1 MTRPVLAAFAAT
13 IILGVAAAADPAVTA
28 ASGFVEQVPV
38 AVWGAVGVIV
48 AAWLGYLGTT
58 RSRRLDALGEWREWA
73 EDFRESEKE
82 CRTELDKVRVIA
94 EDQRRQI
101 AVLSAE
107 VEQLT
112 VQVARLQRQIHGE
125 ETL

>member
-1 MTRPVLAAFAAT
+1 MLAAFAAT
-13 IILGVAAAADPAVTA
+13 IILGVAAAADHAVTA
-28 ASGFVEQVPV
+28 ASGALQDVPV
-38 AVWGAVGVIV
+38 AVWGAGGVIV

-58 RSRRLDALGEWREWA
+58 RSRTLDSLGEWREWA

-82 CRTELDKVRVIA
+82 CRIELGKVRVIA

-101 AVLSAE
+101 AVLTAE

>member
-1 MTRPVLAAFAAT
+1 VTRPVLAVFAAT
-13 IILGVAAAADPAVTA
+13 ALVGAAAVADRTATA
-28 ASGFVEQVPV
+28 ASGALQDVPV

-58 RSRRLDALGEWREWA
+58 RSRTLDSLGEWREWA
-73 EDFRESEKE
+73 EDFHESEKE
-82 CRTELDKVRVIA
+82 CRIELGKVRVIA

-107 VEQLT
+107 IDDLT
-112 VQVARLQRQIHGE
+112 QQVAQLRRQIHGE
-125 ETL
+125 ESL

>member
-1 MTRPVLAAFAAT
+1 MLAAFAAT
-13 IILGVAAAADPAVTA
+13 ILVDAAAVADRAATA
-28 ASGFVEQVPV
+28 ATRAIQDVPV

-58 RSRRLDALGEWREWA
+58 RSRTLDSLGEWREWA

-82 CRTELDKVRVIA
+82 CRIELGKVRVIA

-101 AVLSAE
+101 AVLTAE

>member
-1 MTRPVLAAFAAT
+1 MLAAFAAT
-13 IILGVAAAADPAVTA
+13 ILVGAAAVADHMVAAT
-28 ASGFVEQVPV
+28 SGVLEQVPV

-58 RSRRLDALGEWREWA
+58 RSRTLDSLGEWREWA

-82 CRTELDKVRVIA
+82 CRIELGKVRVIA

>member
-13 IILGVAAAADPAVTA
+13 ILVGAAAVADRAATA
-28 ASGFVEQVPV
+28 ATGAIQDVPV

-58 RSRRLDALGEWREWA
+58 RSRTLDSLGEWREWA

>member
-1 MTRPVLAAFAAT
+1 MLAAFAAT
-13 IILGVAAAADPAVTA
+13 ILVGAAAVADRAATA
-28 ASGFVEQVPV
+28 ATGAIQDVPV

-82 CRTELDKVRVIA
+82 CRIELGKVRVIA

-101 AVLSAE
+101 AVLTAE

>member
-1 MTRPVLAAFAAT
+1 MLAAFAAT
-13 IILGVAAAADPAVTA
+13 ILVGAAAVADRAATA
-28 ASGFVEQVPV
+28 ATGAIQDVPV

-58 RSRRLDALGEWREWA
+58 RSRTLDSLGEWREWA

-82 CRTELDKVRVIA
+82 CRIELGKVRVIA
-94 EDQRRQI
+94 EDHRRQI
-101 AVLSAE
+101 AVLTAE

-125 ETL
+125 ESL

>member
-13 IILGVAAAADPAVTA
+13 IILGVAAAADHAVTA

-58 RSRRLDALGEWREWA
+58 RSRTLDSLGEWREWD

-82 CRTELDKVRVIA
+82 CRIELGKVRVIA

>member
-1 MTRPVLAAFAAT
+1 MLAAFAAT
-13 IILGVAAAADPAVTA
+13 ILVGAAAVADRAATA
-28 ASGFVEQVPV
+28 ATGAIQDVPV

-58 RSRRLDALGEWREWA
+58 RSKIVDSLGEWREWA
-73 EDFRESEKE
+73 EDFRESERE
-82 CRTELDKVRVIA
+82 CRIELGKVRVIA

-101 AVLSAE
+101 ATLSAE
-107 VEQLT
+107 IDILT
-112 VQVARLQRQIHGE
+112 QQVAQLRRQIHGE

>member
-1 MTRPVLAAFAAT
+1 MLAAFAAT
-13 IILGVAAAADPAVTA
+13 ILVGAAAVADRAATA
-28 ASGFVEQVPV
+28 ATGAIQDVPV

-58 RSRRLDALGEWREWA
+58 RSRTLDSLGEWREWA

-82 CRTELDKVRVIA
+82 CRIELGKVRVIA

>member
-13 IILGVAAAADPAVTA
+13 ILVGAAAVADRAATA
-28 ASGFVEQVPV
+28 ATGAIQDVPV

-58 RSRRLDALGEWREWA
+58 RSRTLDSLGEWREWA
-73 EDFRESEKE
+73 EDFHESEKE
-82 CRTELDKVRVIA
+82 CRIELDKVRVIA

-107 VEQLT
+107 IDDLT
-112 VQVARLQRQIHGE
+112 QQVAQLRRQIHGE

>member
-1 MTRPVLAAFAAT
+1 MLAAFAAT
-13 IILGVAAAADPAVTA
+13 ILVGAAAVADRAATA
-28 ASGFVEQVPV
+28 ATGAIQDVPV

-58 RSRRLDALGEWREWA
+58 RSRTLDSLGEWREWA

-82 CRTELDKVRVIA
+82 CRIELGKVRVIA

-107 VEQLT
+107 IDDLT
-112 VQVARLQRQIHGE
+112 QQVAQLRRQIHGE
-125 ETL
+125 ESL

>member
-1 MTRPVLAAFAAT
+1 MLAAFAAT
-13 IILGVAAAADPAVTA
+13 IILGVAAAADHAVTA

-58 RSRRLDALGEWREWA
+58 RSRTLDSLGEWREWA

-82 CRTELDKVRVIA
+82 CRVELGKVRLIA

-101 AVLSAE
+101 AVLTAE

>member
-1 MTRPVLAAFAAT
+1 MLAAFAAT
-13 IILGVAAAADPAVTA
+13 ILVGAAAVADRAATA
-28 ASGFVEQVPV
+28 ATGAIQDVPV

-58 RSRRLDALGEWREWA
+58 RSRTLDSLGEWREWA

-82 CRTELDKVRVIA
+82 CRIELGKVRVIA

-107 VEQLT
+107 IDDLT
-112 VQVARLQRQIHGE
+112 QQVAQLRRQIHGE

>member
-1 MTRPVLAAFAAT
+1 MTRPKLAAFAAT
-13 IILGVAAAADPAVTA
+13 ALVGAAAVADRTATA
-28 ASGFVEQVPV
+28 ASGALQDVPV

-58 RSRRLDALGEWREWA
+58 RSRTLDSLGEWREWA

-82 CRTELDKVRVIA
+82 CRIELDKVRVIA

-107 VEQLT
+107 IDDLT
-112 VQVARLQRQIHGE
+112 QQVAQLRRQIHGE

>member
-13 IILGVAAAADPAVTA
+13 IILGVAAAADHAVTA

-58 RSRRLDALGEWREWA
+58 RSRTLDSLGEWREWA

-82 CRTELDKVRVIA
+82 CRIELGKVRVIA

-107 VEQLT
+107 IDDLTQQGAQL
-112 VQVARLQRQIHGE
+112 RRQIHGE

>member
-1 MTRPVLAAFAAT
+1 MTRPVLAAFVAT
-13 IILGVAAAADPAVTA
+13 IILGAASVTDHTLAA

-82 CRTELDKVRVIA
+82 CRVELGKVRLIA

-101 AVLSAE
+101 AVLTAE

>member
-1 MTRPVLAAFAAT
+1 MTRPVLAAIAAT
-13 IILGVAAAADPAVTA
+13 VILRAAALADHAVAAA
-28 ASGFVEQVPV
+28 SGVVEQVPV

-58 RSRRLDALGEWREWA
+58 RSRTLDSLGEWREWA

-82 CRTELDKVRVIA
+82 CRIELGKVRVIA

-101 AVLSAE
+101 AVLTAE

>member
-1 MTRPVLAAFAAT
+1 MLAAFAAT
-13 IILGVAAAADPAVTA
+13 IILGVAAAADHAVTA

-58 RSRRLDALGEWREWA
+58 RSRTLDSLGEWREWA

-82 CRTELDKVRVIA
+82 CRIELGKVRVIA

-101 AVLSAE
+101 AVLTAE

>member
-1 MTRPVLAAFAAT
+1 MTRPVLAAFTATALVGAAAVADRAAT
-13 IILGVAAAADPAVTA
+13 AATGAIQD
-28 ASGFVEQVPV
+28 VPV

-58 RSRRLDALGEWREWA
+58 RSRTLDSLGEWREWA

-82 CRTELDKVRVIA
+82 CRIELGKVRVIA

-101 AVLSAE
+101 AVLTAE

>member
-1 MTRPVLAAFAAT
+1 MLAAFAAT
-13 IILGVAAAADPAVTA
+13 ILVGAAAVADRAATA
-28 ASGFVEQVPV
+28 ATGAIQDVPV

-58 RSRRLDALGEWREWA
+58 RSRTLDSLGEWREWA

-82 CRTELDKVRVIA
+82 CRIELGKVRVIA
-94 EDQRRQI
+94 EDHRRQI
-101 AVLSAE
+101 AVLTAE

>member
-1 MTRPVLAAFAAT
+1 MLAAFAAT
-13 IILGVAAAADPAVTA
+13 ILVGASAVADRAATA
-28 ASGFVEQVPV
+28 ATGAIQDVPV

-58 RSRRLDALGEWREWA
+58 RSRTLDSLGEWREWA
-73 EDFRESEKE
+73 EDFHESEKE
-82 CRTELDKVRVIA
+82 CRIELDKVRVIA

-107 VEQLT
+107 IDDLT
-112 VQVARLQRQIHGE
+112 QQVAQLRRQIHGE
-125 ETL
+125 ESL

>member
-1 MTRPVLAAFAAT
+1 MLAAFAAT
-13 IILGVAAAADPAVTA
+13 ILVGAAAGADRAATA
-28 ASGFVEQVPV
+28 ATGAIQDVPV

-58 RSRRLDALGEWREWA
+58 RSRTLDSLGEWREWA

-82 CRTELDKVRVIA
+82 CRIELGKVRVIA

-107 VEQLT
+107 IDDLT
-112 VQVARLQRQIHGE
+112 QQVAQLRRQIHGE

>member
-1 MTRPVLAAFAAT
+1 MLAAFAAT
-13 IILGVAAAADPAVTA
+13 ILVGAAAVADRTATA
-28 ASGFVEQVPV
+28 ATGAIQDVPV

-58 RSRRLDALGEWREWA
+58 RSRTLDSLGEWREWA

-82 CRTELDKVRVIA
+82 CRIELGKVRVIA

-101 AVLSAE
+101 AVLTAE

>member
-1 MTRPVLAAFAAT
+1 MLAAIAAT
-13 IILGVAAAADPAVTA
+13 VILRAASLADHAVAAA
-28 ASGFVEQVPV
+28 SGVVEQVPV
-38 AVWGAVGVIV
+38 AVWGAVGVIG

-58 RSRRLDALGEWREWA
+58 RSRTLDSLGEWREWA

-107 VEQLT
+107 IDDLT
-112 VQVARLQRQIHGE
+112 QQVAQLRRQIHGE

>member
-1 MTRPVLAAFAAT
+1 MLAAFAAT
-13 IILGVAAAADPAVTA
+13 ILVGAAAVADRAATA
-28 ASGFVEQVPV
+28 ATGAIQDVPV

-58 RSRRLDALGEWREWA
+58 RSRTLDSLGEWREWA

-82 CRTELDKVRVIA
+82 CRIELDKVRVIA

-107 VEQLT
+107 IDDLT
-112 VQVARLQRQIHGE
+112 QQVAQLRRQIHGE

>member
-1 MTRPVLAAFAAT
+1 MLAAFAAT
-13 IILGVAAAADPAVTA
+13 ALVGAAAVTDHAVAA

-58 RSRRLDALGEWREWA
+58 RSRRVDALGEWREWA

-82 CRTELDKVRVIA
+82 CRIELGKVRVIA

-101 AVLSAE
+101 AVLTAE

>member
-1 MTRPVLAAFAAT
+1 MLAAFAAT
-13 IILGVAAAADPAVTA
+13 VLVGAAAVADRAATA
-28 ASGFVEQVPV
+28 ATGAIQDVPV

-58 RSRRLDALGEWREWA
+58 RSRTLDSLGEWREWA

-82 CRTELDKVRVIA
+82 CRIELGKVRVIA

-101 AVLSAE
+101 AVLTAE

>member
-13 IILGVAAAADPAVTA
+13 ILVGA
-28 ASGFVEQVPV
+28 ASLADHMVGATSGVLEQVPV

-82 CRTELDKVRVIA
+82 CRVELGKVRLIA

-101 AVLSAE
+101 AVLTAE

-125 ETL
+125 ESL

>member
-1 MTRPVLAAFAAT
+1 MTRPVLAAIAAT
-13 IILGVAAAADPAVTA
+13 VILRAAALADHAVAAA
-28 ASGFVEQVPV
+28 SGVVEQVPV

-58 RSRRLDALGEWREWA
+58 RSRTLDSLGEWREWA

-82 CRTELDKVRVIA
+82 CRVELGKVRVIA

-107 VEQLT
+107 IDDLT
-112 VQVARLQRQIHGE
+112 QQVAQLRRQIHGE

>member
-1 MTRPVLAAFAAT
+1 MLAAFAAT
-13 IILGVAAAADPAVTA
+13 ILVGAAAVADRAATA
-28 ASGFVEQVPV
+28 ATGAIQDVPV

-58 RSRRLDALGEWREWA
+58 RSRTLDSLGEWREWA

-82 CRTELDKVRVIA
+82 CRTELDKVRLIA

>member
-13 IILGVAAAADPAVTA
+13 ALVGAAAVADRTATA
-28 ASGFVEQVPV
+28 ASGALQDVPV

-58 RSRRLDALGEWREWA
+58 RSRTLDSLGEWREWA

-82 CRTELDKVRVIA
+82 CRIELGKVRVIA

>member
-1 MTRPVLAAFAAT
+1 MLAAFVAT
-13 IILGVAAAADPAVTA
+13 IILGAAAVTDHAVAA

-38 AVWGAVGVIV
+38 AVWGAVGVII

-58 RSRRLDALGEWREWA
+58 RSKIVDSLGEWREWA
-73 EDFRESEKE
+73 EDFRESERE
-82 CRTELDKVRVIA
+82 CRIELGKVRVIA

-101 AVLSAE
+101 ATLSAE
-107 VEQLT
+107 IDILT
-112 VQVARLQRQIHGE
+112 QQVAQLRRQIHGE

>member
-1 MTRPVLAAFAAT
+1 MLAAFVAT
-13 IILGVAAAADPAVTA
+13 IILGAAAVTDHAVAA

-38 AVWGAVGVIV
+38 AVWGAVGVII

-58 RSRRLDALGEWREWA
+58 RSRTLDSLGEWREWA

-82 CRTELDKVRVIA
+82 CRVELGKVRVIA

-101 AVLSAE
+101 AVLTAE

>member
-1 MTRPVLAAFAAT
+1 MLAAFAAT
-13 IILGVAAAADPAVTA
+13 ILVGAAAVADRAATA
-28 ASGFVEQVPV
+28 ATGAIQDVPV

-58 RSRRLDALGEWREWA
+58 RSRTLDSLGEWREWA

-82 CRTELDKVRVIA
+82 CRIELDKVRVIA

-107 VEQLT
+107 IDDLT
-112 VQVARLQRQIHGE
+112 QQVAQLRRQIHGE
-125 ETL
+125 ESL

>member
-13 IILGVAAAADPAVTA
+13 IILGVAAAADHAVTA

-58 RSRRLDALGEWREWA
+58 RSRTLDSLGEWREWA

-82 CRTELDKVRVIA
+82 CRIELGKVRVIA

-101 AVLSAE
+101 AVLTAE

>member
-1 MTRPVLAAFAAT
+1 MLAAIAAT
-13 IILGVAAAADPAVTA
+13 VILRAAALADHAVAAA
-28 ASGFVEQVPV
+28 SGVVEQVPV

-58 RSRRLDALGEWREWA
+58 RSRTLDSLGEWREWA

-82 CRTELDKVRVIA
+82 CRIELDKVRVIA

-101 AVLSAE
+101 AVLTAE